1 MPRII
6 PMEFIM
12 SFVTSRSPDGRAI
25 DVRSLH
31 DDGACHSALQVTGDK
46 ACVNKSAGLGE
57 APQQFPAVV
66 HSDLQRMRVV
76 VCHVGMLFHLGG
88 MAADSLFGAEDE
100 FVIEQAFVVDESDL
114 LALLHRD

>member
-12 SFVTSRSPDGRAI
+12 SFIMSRSPDVRAI

-31 DDGACHSALQVTGDK
+31 DDGASHSALQVTGDK

-88 MAADSLFGAEDE
+88 MPADALFGAEDE
-100 FVIEQAFVVDESDL
+100 FVIEQALVVDDESDL
-114 LALLHRD
+114 LALLHL